1 MVKVRI
7 NRNVVYQLL
16 GRRNISQR
24 RLAKSLGVS
33 SGYMTQMLNGD
44 RCPSARLR
52 QKMLEV
58 LNPLTFDDLFLIE
71 REGAIYV
78 ERTNEKAAETTVAA
92 GN

>member
-24 RLAKSLGVS
+24 RLARSLGVS

-52 QKMLEV
+52 QKMLQV

-71 REGAIYV
+71 HEEACYI
-78 ERTNEKAAETTVAA
+78 ERTNEKAAEAA
-92 GN
+92 GID